1 MKKTKKK
8 TKKRVKASRK
18 KKVTKKRVKK
28 TATKRQRKL
37 TAKQK
42 RFVDEYFACGM
53 NAKKAAILAG
63 YSEKTA
69 KVIGAENLTKPN
81 LAELISKRQEAAAE
95 KLQCSAD
102 DIAQEL
108 HKLGFSNMANYMRVG
123 KDGDPYLDFSALTRE
138 QAAALAEV
146 TVDDY
151 LEGRGEDAR
160 TIRRVKFKLVDKRA
174 SLVDLAKLLGH
185 MPTRHEHTGKGG
197 GPIDQQ
203 ITFYLPENQRRADAG
218 DS

>member
-18 KKVTKKRVKK
+18 KKVTKKRAKK
-28 TATKRQRKL
+28 TATKGQRKL
-37 TAKQK
+37 TAKMT
-42 RFVDEYFACGM
+42 RFVAEYLIDG
-53 NAKKAAILAG
+53 NATQAAIRAGYSKKAAYA
-63 YSEKTA
+63 
-69 KVIGAENLTKPN
+69 IGAENLRKPQI
-81 LAELISKRQEAAAE
+81 AKLISKHQEAAAE

-197 GPIDQQ
+197 GPIEQKVT
-203 ITFYLPENQRRADAG
+203 IYIPENQRKAAP
-218 DS
+218 